1 MPRAEQGR
9 SLRTVVFLDTVESTR
24 VAAELGDERWQ
35 VLLRRELAILR
46 HLLKDRGG
54 REVDAAGDGLFVLF
68 REPARAV
75 YFAADAALAVREL
88 GLEIRAGVHFG
99 ECEFAEG
106 HPGGIVVH
114 TGARTMSTGGAGEVI
129 VTQTVRDLVS
139 GGSLRFAEHGVHELK
154 GVPGTWPL
162 FMLTGIDD
170 VILAP
175 PLPEEE
181 AATRRREAA
190 SRPPVVRRRTFLLG
204 IVAALVA
211 GSLATYLITR
221 REEDKLPRPPSG
233 INRLVRFDPTT
244 GAMTMKPYILPP
256 AGEVAGLAVGEGGV
270 WTADIAVSHMDP
282 TDGTLEGTLEGIQQQ
297 GQTGAM
303 VVTTGLD
310 DVWVA
315 SSTSLF
321 RIDPADD
328 EVLDV
333 RFTDVGVGQTPA
345 TSIAVGRDAVWV
357 AMANGTLFRISPIP
371 GLPIEETISLG
382 GLPSDI
388 VIANGGVW
396 IADEFGDLIRVD
408 ERTGRETDRLKIG
421 GTLRALAATED
432 GLWVVDSEG
441 LVVLVSLDTR
451 EVRQSIPIGGRP
463 VDVAVGSGV
472 VWIVD
477 QRGEQLLTIDEMS
490 LEPGESG
497 VALPGPPAA
506 IAIDEDRGVIWVR
519 TAGIRIS
526 G

>member
-1 MPRAEQGR
+1 
-9 SLRTVVFLDTVESTR
+9 VFLDTVGSTR
-24 VAAELGDERWQ
+24 IAAELGDERWQ

-46 HLLKDRGG
+46 HLLKERGG

-75 YFAADAALAVREL
+75 HFAADAALAVREL

-114 TGARTMSTGGAGEVI
+114 TGARTMSTGGPGEVI

-139 GGSLRFAEHGVHELK
+139 GGSLRFTEHGVHELK
-154 GVPGTWPL
+154 GVPGNWPL
-162 FMLTGIDD
+162 SRLTGINEDI
-170 VILAP
+170 VAP

-181 AATRRREAA
+181 AATLRREAA

-204 IVAALVA
+204 IAAALVA
-211 GSLATYLITR
+211 SSLATYLITR
-221 REEDKLPRPPSG
+221 REDKLPTPPSG
-233 INRLVRFDPTT
+233 IDRLIRIDPAT
-244 GAMTMKPYILPP
+244 GATTMLPYVLPP
-256 AGEVAGLAVGEGGV
+256 VGSGVPGLAVGEGGV
-270 WTADIAVSHMDP
+270 WTADIAVSHIDP

-315 SSTSLF
+315 SLFSLF
-321 RIDPADD
+321 RIDPGDD

-333 RFTDVGVGQTPA
+333 RRFTDVGQGQSIA

-357 AMANGTLFRISPIP
+357 TKLDGTLYRISPTS
-371 GLPIEETISLG
+371 GLPIEATISLG

-388 VIANGGVW
+388 VIADGGVW
-396 IADEFGDLIRVD
+396 IADEFGDLIRID
-408 ERTGRETDRLKIG
+408 ERTGRETDRLEIG

-432 GLWVVDSEG
+432 RLWVVDSEG
-441 LVVLVSLDTR
+441 LVVVVSLGAR
-451 EVRQSIPIGGRP
+451 HVVESIPIGDRP
-463 VDVAVGSGV
+463 VDVAVGSGI
-472 VWIVD
+472 VWIAD
-477 QRGEQLLTIDEMS
+477 QRGERLETIDVTS

-497 VALPGPPAA
+497 FALAGPPAA
-506 IAIDEDRGVIWVR
+506 IAIDEDGGVIWVR
-519 TAGIRIS
+519 TAGGRIID
-526 G
+526 